1 MFALLC
7 FAFAIILLWI
17 VFVVENGHM
26 RCGVRDVQE
35 TCNDETVP
43 FKCLR
48 QPSSVAWGDCWPVR
62 ETPRRGGLSSVIG
75 ANLGD
80 NMWQRQVYTHLYI
93 YIFLYEH
100 KRPEFGRFV
109 CLCLCLFVIDLAGP
123 IPAHSRS
130 CCGPESS
137 RATTALGRGQLT

>member
-1 MFALLC
+1 MMMFALLC

-48 QPSSVAWGDCWPVR
+48 QPSSVA
-62 ETPRRGGLSSVIG
+62 
-75 ANLGD
+75 
-80 NMWQRQVYTHLYI
+80 
-93 YIFLYEH
+93 
-100 KRPEFGRFV
+100 
-109 CLCLCLFVIDLAGP
+109 
-123 IPAHSRS
+123 
-130 CCGPESS
+130 
-137 RATTALGRGQLT
+137 